1 MLPRCKCQ
9 HALHVLFSCTLWE
22 KTGKISG
29 HIFEIF
35 SCHVCTMPNILLSL
49 RSCHDTK
56 IQMYLR
62 WLLSTYYNTTNAFY
76 QSITPHLSETKS
88 DFLGLLLFFLVVVW
102 SGVLM
107 FDTCQYFPQ
116 RKKNP
121 LWSSHLCTHNNLKA
135 NNGSKPSSE
144 RLLKVNSVLFIL

>member
-56 IQMYLR
+56 IQMYMR

-88 DFLGLLLFFLVVVW
+88 DFWGLLRFFPVVVRCVDVRYL
-102 SGVLM
+102 SI
-107 FDTCQYFPQ
+107 FPTE
-116 RKKNP
+116 KKNP

-144 RLLKVNSVLFIL
+144 RLLKVNSVLFIP